1 MAGGG
6 SCLSPEPGGVRMVMM
21 KPTQYRMFG
30 GAVALAL
37 ATGSLH
43 GQTREPAETTFRS
56 AVDVVTIQT
65 SVRDAR
71 GRAVQGLTPA
81 DFEVRDNGELRPVL
95 EIRSDRRSP
104 LSVAILVDMSGSMRV
119 GSKIAMARQAF
130 DSVLAQLREGDEAG
144 LFTFD
149 SRLHE
154 RHGLTSNLAA
164 LKDGLADFEPFG
176 NTSLYDATG
185 ATARRLA
192 ESTAARKAVIVLTDG
207 TDTSS
212 QMTPEQVSGLASSID
227 VPVYVLATV
236 AAADQRAV
244 EAAAERRSNVAD
256 LRQLAEWTGGRFT
269 FAKTFV
275 ETVTL
280 AAGLVDELRQQYVL
294 AIEAASAREW
304 RRLDVR
310 VKTPSAI
317 VKARSG
323 YYGG

>member
-1 MAGGG
+1 MMNTT
-6 SCLSPEPGGVRMVMM
+6 LHRMMI
-21 KPTQYRMFG
+21 TAA
-30 GAVALAL
+30 AVAVA
-37 ATGSLH
+37 ARSLS
-43 GQTREPAETTFRS
+43 GQEAAPPETTFRS
-56 AVDVVTIQT
+56 SVDVVTIQT

-81 DFEVRDNGELRPVL
+81 DFEVRDNGEVRPVL

-104 LSVAILVDMSGSMRV
+104 ISVAVLVDMSGSMGV

-130 DSVLAQLREGDEAG
+130 DTVLAQLRDGQDEVG

-149 SRLHE
+149 SSLHE
-154 RHGLTSNLAA
+154 RCALTSNLST
-164 LKDGLADFEPFG
+164 LKDGLHEFEPFG
-176 NTSLYDATG
+176 NTSLYDATA

-212 QMTPEQVSGLASSID
+212 ELTPEQVSGLASSID

-236 AAADQRAV
+236 SAADQHGV
-244 EAAAERRSNVAD
+244 QESLERRSRSDIAD
-256 LRQLAEWTGGRFT
+256 LRDLAEWTGGRFT
-269 FAKTFV
+269 FAKSFL

-294 AIEAASAREW
+294 AIEANSAREW

-310 VKTPSAI
+310 VKTPSAV